1 MPVEVRELIIRANIV
16 KDQAKPAKSPDTTAG
31 NNSVPPSQEL
41 IEACLERVI
50 ALLNDKNDR

>member
-16 KDQAKPAKSPDTTAG
+16 KDQTKEVKSPDTTAG

-41 IEACLERVI
+41 IETCLERVTAMMI
-50 ALLNDKNDR
+50 DKNDR